1 MSVFSIPMLRPI
13 RLRPHQ
19 LPLLAVGFLFLCLA
33 AASSAFGLTYLA
45 LPSAAGAILSFALAF
60 RSVISGP
67 FSHWTFNNT
76 IFVFYV
82 FFLFQ
87 DIIILNMDRFGL
99 PFGSLVKKSDEGIL
113 LALGMY
119 VCYRRILCQR
129 EVRLHYILLFP
140 VLLGV
145 WSIASK
151 MVNKV
156 PNGVALL
163 DIFLLTK
170 GFLIFLVAMNADFG
184 PKTLKNFLK
193 ANMAIALVAVFIE
206 FIQIPFPALAELVF
220 GVEPMYRSGSVR
232 PTGPFE
238 HPGTLGTFL
247 AFNLCLFFGFA
258 YSYKSRKT
266 LVFYG
271 ITTVALVL
279 SLTIRQFT
287 GHFAGMVL
295 FLAIRNRVMLLK
307 FLGIAMLGLPLATP
321 IIIKNIENLKKNDVG
336 FVADTVRVQAY
347 KLMGDIL
354 EEKPVFGE
362 GPGRFGGFVSISTD
376 SPVLRSRVF
385 DFLNQ
390 ELSSLDAY
398 WPHVFGEL
406 GYVGGGV
413 SVLMLIVIFFVSLAP
428 TREGI
433 PLPIRA
439 IAVCCTIALPMGIF
453 DATVAPFYENTFA
466 ALLMYSQL
474 GLMCGALIHLEEQR
488 KAKTDFKPIS
498 HP

>member
-1 MSVFSIPMLRPI
+1 MTAPPLSLWGRI
-13 RLRPHQ
+13 RLKPHQ
-19 LPLLAVGFLFLCLA
+19 PPLIAGGSLFLCMA
-33 AASSAFGLTYLA
+33 AIGIVLSLPLIVLPCVAFAFLCIYLA
-45 LPSAAGAILSFALAF
+45 FQTEIYKPFAN
-60 RSVISGP
+60 
-67 FSHWTFNNT
+67 WTFNNT

-87 DIIILNMDRFGL
+87 DIIILNMERFGL

-113 LALGMY
+113 LAVGIY
-119 VCYRRILCQR
+119 VCYRRILMQKP
-129 EVRLHYILLFP
+129 VRLHYILLFP

-151 MVNKV
+151 LVNEV
-156 PNGVALL
+156 PNGVVLL

-170 GFLIFLVAMNADFG
+170 GFLVFLIAMNADFG
-184 PKTLKNFLK
+184 PKTIKNFLK
-193 ANMAIALVAVFIE
+193 ANMVIALIAVFIE
-206 FIQIPFPALAELVF
+206 FVQIPFPALAELVF

-258 YSYKSRKT
+258 YSYKSKKT
-266 LVFYG
+266 LIFYG

-295 FLAIRNRVMLLK
+295 FLAIRNRIMLLK
-307 FLGIAMLGLPLATP
+307 FLGVAMLGLPLATP

-354 EEKPVFGE
+354 EEKPFFGE
-362 GPGRFGGFVSISTD
+362 GPGRFGGFVSISSD

-398 WPHVFGEL
+398 WPHIFGEL

-413 SVLMLIVIFFVSLAP
+413 FVLMLIVIFFVSLAP
-428 TREGI
+428 TKEGI
-433 PLPIRA
+433 PLQIRA

-474 GLMCGALIHLEEQR
+474 GLMCGALIHYQEKRRRAAAL
-488 KAKTDFKPIS
+488 KPT
-498 HP
+498 PEL